1 MSPLVSILTLVT
13 LVALGSRIISSLDA
27 KVLAVMR
34 PVLSSLTQRVGRS
47 EKCNDACD

>member
-1 MSPLVSILTLVT
+1 MSPLVSILT